1 LDRAPARP
9 SRGQEASLRVNSNPL
24 KRLQI
29 RCRGTVQG
37 VGFRPAVHRIAT
49 SLGLAGWVI
58 NDPQGATIEIEGPEE
73 AVALFIDRLSS
84 DLPPLARLDAAE
96 QEPREPVGEEGFE
109 VRTSALGRPKG
120 ALVPPD
126 AVLCDDCRREM
137 ETPTDRRYRYPF
149 TTCTNCGPRFSLVRE
164 LPYDRERTSMAC
176 FELCPDCEHEYTD
189 TLDRRFHAE
198 PVACP
203 VCGPRLWLADEG
215 GGEIASVDDPIIGA
229 AEELLAGRIIAVK
242 GLGGF
247 QLACR
252 ADSSEAVMRLRRR
265 KKRFGKP
272 FAVML
277 RDVESARRIVELD
290 ANAEALLGS
299 PRSPIVLAPRRRP
312 SPIADEVAPGL
323 DDLGVMIPTTPLH
336 VELMRPTEMPPLVMT
351 SGNLSEE
358 PLRRG
363 NREAVASLA
372 GIADC
377 FLLHDRDIV
386 RRIDDSVVRTS
397 PRGPM
402 MVRRA
407 RGWVPEPLR
416 LPVESSPVIVATGG
430 HLQVTA
436 CVTQGALAFLSQH
449 VGDLD
454 SVPAREFL
462 VEVIDGLL
470 DFLQVEPGLVVAD
483 SHPDYPSTW
492 LAADLAEKHGTEM
505 VSVQHHLAHV
515 AAVLSEHGRFP
526 GPDEHCLG
534 IALDGTGWGP
544 DETAWGGEWLELGG
558 DLRWRRLAHLEA
570 LPLVGGEKA
579 VREPWRVAVAALVR
593 AGETELIAATLMG
606 AQMKAD
612 GLETVARLAEQDGW
626 PRASGAGRIFEA
638 AGALLGVGLINR
650 WEGEAAARL
659 EALAAPEWGRAEPW
673 PELEVVDDDSG
684 LVLPSALLLAEVA
697 KRAVS
702 GETLATV
709 AAGFHATFCRLA
721 AEITGRLSLPR
732 GAVVALGGGCLVNR
746 LLSDRLAEELE
757 ARGFEVLL
765 PRNVPPGDGGLSYGQ
780 AAIAAV
786 AAARGVQ
793 PRQVIVETIER

>member
-1 LDRAPARP
+1 
-9 SRGQEASLRVNSNPL
+9 VNSNPL

-49 SLGLAGWVI
+49 SLGLAGWVV
-58 NDPQGATIEIEGPEE
+58 NDPQGATIEVEGPEE
-73 AVALFIDRLSS
+73 VVALFLDRLSS
-84 DLPPLARLDAAE
+84 DLPPLARLDASE
-96 QEPREPVGEEGFE
+96 EELCEPLGEEGFE
-109 VRTSALGRPKG
+109 VRSSTIGRREG

-126 AVLCDDCRREM
+126 AVLCDDCRRDM
-137 ETPTDRRYRYPF
+137 ETPSDRRFRYPF

-176 FELCPDCEHEYTD
+176 FPLCADCEREYTD
-189 TLDRRFHAE
+189 PSDRRFHAE

-203 VCGPRLWLADEG
+203 ACGPRLWLADES
-215 GGEIASVDDPIIGA
+215 GEEIESIADPIAGA
-229 AEELLAGRIIAVK
+229 VVELLAERIVAVK

-252 ADSSEAVMRLRRR
+252 ADSAEAVMRLRQR
-265 KKRFGKP
+265 KKRLGKP
-272 FAVML
+272 FAVMV
-277 RDVESARRIVELD
+277 RDIESAAEMVDLD
-290 ANAEALLGS
+290 ADAEILLQL
-299 PRSPIVLAPRRRP
+299 PRAPIVLAPRRRP
-312 SPIADEVAPGL
+312 SSIADEVAPGL

-336 VELMRPTEMPPLVMT
+336 VELMRPAEIPPLVMT

-358 PLRRG
+358 PLCSS
-363 NREAVASLA
+363 NRAAVAGLA
-372 GIADC
+372 GIADV

-402 MVRRA
+402 VIRRA

-416 LPVESSPVIVATGG
+416 LPVTSSPVIVATGG

-436 CVTQGALAFLSQH
+436 CVTDGDKAFLSQH

-454 SVPAREFL
+454 TVPAREFL
-462 VEVIDGLL
+462 AEVVDGLL
-470 DFLQVEPGLVVAD
+470 DFLQVEPSLVAAD

-492 LAADLAEKHGTEM
+492 LAAELAKKYDTAV

-515 AAVLSEHGRFP
+515 AAVISEHGRFP
-526 GPDEHCLG
+526 ELGERCLG

-544 DETAWGGEWLELGG
+544 DGTAWGGEWIELEGN
-558 DLRWRRLAHLEA
+558 LRWRRLAHLET

-579 VREPWRVAVAALVR
+579 VREPWRVAVAALVQSGR
-593 AGETELIAATLMG
+593 EELIASTPMA
-606 AQMKAD
+606 AQIEVDRIKTM
-612 GLETVARLAEQDGW
+612 ARLVEQPGW
-626 PRASGAGRIFEA
+626 PQASGAGRVFEA
-638 AGALLGVGLINR
+638 AGALLGVGLVNR

-659 EALAAPEWGRAEPW
+659 EALAAPEWGRAKPW
-673 PELEVVDDDSG
+673 PEVEVVDGDSG
-684 LVLPSALLLAEVA
+684 PVLPSALLLAEVA
-697 KRAVS
+697 KRAAG
-702 GETLATV
+702 GESPAIV
-709 AAGFHATFCRLA
+709 AAAFHATFCRLA
-721 AEITGRLSLPR
+721 AEITGRLGLPR
-732 GAVVALGGGCLVNR
+732 GAVVALGGGCMVNR

-757 ARGFEVLL
+757 IRGFEVLL
-765 PRNVPPGDGGLSYGQ
+765 PHNVPPGDGGLSYGQ

-786 AAARGVQ
+786 AAAKGVL
-793 PRQVIVETIER
+793 PRQVDVETFER